1 MCIDIEKIKKANI
14 MMNSLCIFTNLKND
28 IVLKKYK
35 KLLSGLSEND
45 INIEEIVNLYNEF
58 VYELLDKGKEICLK
72 KYIIDKIF
80 LDNNAF
86 TSMIDSKN
94 INNENILKQVKYEL
108 EVLQYISSIESRKI
122 KECILN
128 DRKIEYFE
136 AEVVKSLLNWD
147 ININKEYDTYKA
159 IDKLKLNIL
168 NSDNWGDSLENIIE
182 FYKKYG
188 TGIFGEYRA
197 FVWENENG
205 KEYLRGIKSPD
216 PVTLKDLVGY
226 EEQKKTIIE

>member
-1 MCIDIEKIKKANI
+1 MHPKNICDKI
-14 MMNSLCIFTNLKND
+14 
-28 IVLKKYK
+28 
-35 KLLSGLSEND
+35 
-45 INIEEIVNLYNEF
+45 YNEF

-136 AEVVKSLLNWD
+136 AQLS
-147 ININKEYDTYKA
+147 
-159 IDKLKLNIL
+159 
-168 NSDNWGDSLENIIE
+168 G
-182 FYKKYG
+182 FYK
-188 TGIFGEYRA
+188 
-197 FVWENENG
+197 
-205 KEYLRGIKSPD
+205 
-216 PVTLKDLVGY
+216 
-226 EEQKKTIIE
+226 